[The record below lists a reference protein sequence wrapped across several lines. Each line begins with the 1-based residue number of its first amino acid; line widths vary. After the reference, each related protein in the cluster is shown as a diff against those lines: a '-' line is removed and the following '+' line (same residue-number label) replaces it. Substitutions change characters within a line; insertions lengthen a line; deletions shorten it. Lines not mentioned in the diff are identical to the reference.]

1 LPRRER
7 NILLS
12 AVGGSLGDTR
22 APDIDRR
29 LELDR
34 PLYRQNR
41 QASRPCGYC
50 HVGALELMELLK
62 DVVPL
67 TSRIALMLNPAT
79 SPDCGAYFLSPVES
93 AAALLKVAIVA
104 APVHDPAEIE
114 PIMVSLAREPNS
126 GLIVAPDIFIL
137 AHREQI
143 IALAAQYRLPA
154 AYAYRLFAASGGLM
168 SYGTDLVDLFRR
180 AAPYVDRILKGEKP
194 ADLPVQTPTRYELV
208 INLKTAK
215 AFGLDI
221 PLSVQQ
227 RADEV
232 IE

>member
-1 LPRRER
+1 
-7 NILLS
+7 
-12 AVGGSLGDTR
+12 
-22 APDIDRR
+22 
-29 LELDR
+29 
-34 PLYRQNR
+34 
-41 QASRPCGYC
+41 
-50 HVGALELMELLK
+50 MELLK

-67 TSRIALMLNPAT
+67 TSRIALMFNPAT
-79 SPDCGAYFLSPVES
+79 SPDGGAYFLSPAES
-93 AAALLKVAIVA
+93 AAALLKVAIVV

-126 GLIVAPDIFIL
+126 GLIVAPDFFIL

-194 ADLPVQTPTRYELV
+194 ADLPVQTPTKYELV